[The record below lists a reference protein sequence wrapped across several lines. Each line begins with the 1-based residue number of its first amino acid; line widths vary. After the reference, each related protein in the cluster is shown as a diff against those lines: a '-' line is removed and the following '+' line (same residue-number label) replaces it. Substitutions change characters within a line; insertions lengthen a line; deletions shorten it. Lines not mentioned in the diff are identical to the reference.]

1 MGARLGFL
9 GCSFIVC
16 ICLPAILTLA
26 YLLSVASAE
35 FESEARFAV
44 RSATESKPSAVSDA
58 LAMLS
63 SAVGARSTAQDS
75 FIVAEYIR
83 SRTIIED
90 LGGKERVYQLYSGTH
105 IDWLSRLPL
114 HRSLEDVW
122 LYWRKKV
129 TVVIDTQANV
139 LTLRVR
145 AYKAQD
151 AKRLAE
157 GIVQRSELLVN
168 EMSERVRRDALS
180 RAQAE
185 VDIASEKLAKIR
197 AAMQEF
203 RVHSKTIDPV
213 SSAASLGETLTL
225 LTREK
230 ITMEANRDALRGSI
244 AENAPSMKILVGQI
258 DSINAQISALQD
270 KLTSRTT
277 EANAV
282 AGQLSRYED
291 LQLQSQFAE
300 KILTIAQSA
309 MEKARMDQERQQLY
323 LVSVVRPTSPEEA
336 TFPTPLISSGV
347 VFAVCLMLW
356 SMMTLIIYSIRDHI
370 E

>member
-1 MGARLGFL
+1 
-9 GCSFIVC
+9 
-16 ICLPAILTLA
+16 
-26 YLLSVASAE
+26 
-35 FESEARFAV
+35 
-44 RSATESKPSAVSDA
+44 
-58 LAMLS
+58 
-63 SAVGARSTAQDS
+63 
-75 FIVAEYIR
+75 
-83 SRTIIED
+83 
-90 LGGKERVYQLYSGTH
+90 
-105 IDWLSRLPL
+105 
-114 HRSLEDVW
+114 
-122 LYWRKKV
+122 
-129 TVVIDTQANV
+129 
-139 LTLRVR
+139 
-145 AYKAQD
+145 
-151 AKRLAE
+151 
-157 GIVQRSELLVN
+157 
-168 EMSERVRRDALS
+168 
-180 RAQAE
+180 
-185 VDIASEKLAKIR
+185 
-197 AAMQEF
+197 
-203 RVHSKTIDPV
+203 
-213 SSAASLGETLTL
+213 
-225 LTREK
+225 
-230 ITMEANRDALRGSI
+230 
-244 AENAPSMKILVGQI
+244 MKILVGQI